1 MGENTLFIHG
11 NRKDDLQ
18 TGATNVPVYLAN
30 AYAHKTAKELENI
43 FAGRDLGYIYTRI
56 SNPTVE
62 AFEKRMA
69 VVESGISAT
78 ATASGM
84 SAIYLAVM
92 NVVTPGDEIISSL
105 GLFGGTYNFFK
116 RLSDFGIQVK
126 FLEDLNEETLSEAI
140 TEKTK
145 LVFAETIGNPKLNVL
160 DIEEVSKICKEKEVL
175 LMVDSTVT
183 SPHLIKP
190 IEYGADI
197 VIHSTSKYINGTSN
211 SIGGMIVDGGS
222 KKYESDRFPN
232 FKNYTKR
239 FRHFA
244 FTAKLK
250 NEIGKDL
257 GAILSPIASFF
268 NLTGIETLG
277 LRMKVHSD
285 NALQIAKYLQTHEQ
299 VESVNYPGL
308 ENHKD
313 YALKQKYYEKG
324 TSGILTFRLGSKER
338 AFALIDQLKLISNL
352 ANIGDTKS
360 LIIHPAS
367 TICIEN
373 SVEEK
378 EKMGVYEDMVR
389 LSVGIEDAEDIIED
403 IEQALQAL

>member
-1 MGENTLFIHG
+1 MFIHG